1 MNALLPETWVGV
13 NTFAS
18 TLWAATTV
26 NVQQDLLS
34 LRMREHVKVG
44 IELKLYTFVTIMY
57 IISVVLYANLY
68 AWHVCVYMYMHV
80 FLWLGVKHCFVVLST
95 CTYMYKYIPVH
106 LHYVVDVTLRY
117 QVTDCYPGGLMISY

>member
-13 NTFAS
+13 SIFAS
-18 TLWAATTV
+18 TPWAATTV

-44 IELKLYTFVTIMY
+44 IENNVIKIIHLCDHNVH
-57 IISVVLYANLY
+57 ISVVLYVNLY

-95 CTYMYKYIPVH
+95 CTYTCINICQCIYIMW
-106 LHYVVDVTLRY
+106 LL
-117 QVTDCYPGGLMISY
+117 